1 MDELVEQRE
10 IEKER
15 GEISEKLNKEWA
27 KEEKKR
33 TKAEKAELSAALK
46 KLQQER

>member
-27 KEEKKR
+27 KEVKANLKDKK
-33 TKAEKAELSAALK
+33 TTP
-46 KLQQER
+46 